1 MKKAASILAIM
12 VLTLGMFS
20 CEPEN
25 TAQETDALYGTV
37 NNNTNPTQATDE
49 DEIPIDK
56 RG

>member
-49 DEIPIDK
+49 DELRPET